1 MYQQRVKE
9 LRDSISDDNKR
20 LKYLK
25 ERLREEEEEEK
36 NYNQKTKADFQSR
49 IVVVDGW
56 NVKNEWEKY
65 QTWRETE

>member
-56 NVKNEWEKY
+56 NVKNE
-65 QTWRETE
+65 